1 MDHDGRLVA
10 ARPRHTAILVILL
23 FQGERVSE
31 LEGES
36 WERVALALANESPL
50 VPHRA
55 VSALGTRIL

>member
-23 FQGERVSE
+23 FQGERVGGRE
-31 LEGES
+31 LGES
-36 WERVALALANESPL
+36 GANESPL